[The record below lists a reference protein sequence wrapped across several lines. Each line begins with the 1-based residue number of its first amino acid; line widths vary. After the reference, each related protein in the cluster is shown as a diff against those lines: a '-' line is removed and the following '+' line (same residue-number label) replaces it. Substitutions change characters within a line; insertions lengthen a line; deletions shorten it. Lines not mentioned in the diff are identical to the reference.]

1 LKLRVEQM
9 AYRFH
14 LVNAAGAH
22 TALEVPFSTIEAAM
36 TIACAALR
44 HGAKD
49 AWVVDDDG
57 DEVADFA
64 AIKKHCA
71 AAPSDPFPE
80 AL

>member
-1 LKLRVEQM
+1 M
-9 AYRFH
+9 AYRLH
-14 LVNAAGAH
+14 LVSAAGTH
-22 TALEVPFSTIEAAM
+22 TALEAPFSSIAQAM

-57 DEVADFA
+57 GKVADFA